1 MPNSINIPKR
11 SIKSHRKSVHRSRT
25 GRPVSGATSNGRVTT
40 KTISKKRTRLN
51 VRNSHYIV
59 KQFGD
64 SEIGASG
71 TTVVNPDTG
80 KRHSKVVEKLLLEA
94 ISQVNAAKA
103 AEEAEQAGD
112 DEALSKTQR
121 KIRAKREQ
129 ARIANQ
135 AAAML
140 ASGLELEDDAMDIE
154 LSGNGTTLGKPRVF

>member
-40 KTISKKRTRLN
+40 KTISKKRARLN

-59 KQFGD
+59 KQFGN
-64 SEIGASG
+64 SEISASG
-71 TTVVNPDTG
+71 TTVVNPETG

-94 ISQVNAAKA
+94 ITQVNAAKA
-103 AEEAEQAGD
+103 ADTEQDD

>member
-11 SIKSHRKSVHRSRT
+11 SIKSHRRSVHRSRT
-25 GRPVSGATSNGRVTT
+25 GRPVSGLTNNGRVTT

-71 TTVVNPDTG
+71 ATVINPETG

-94 ISQVNAAKA
+94 ITQVNAAKA
-103 AEEAEQAGD
+103 SEAAEQED
-112 DEALSKTQR
+112 DEALSKTQK

-135 AAAML
+135 AAATL